1 MVAVAVTNATPL
13 PPSPSPPPSDFSEIE
28 ARWAVGQTE
37 VSTCLLHVT
46 CSSFYRTT
54 RRTENKN
61 DKSSREIYTYTHI
74 FTALPPSPSFHHPH
88 INQPTHLPN
97 MHVPCTMYLNLS
109 DPLSQ
114 QEIHS
119 GQSLRESKT
128 PAWPV
133 TRLAGR
139 RRGGGGEASGF
150 ATAMDSRSLAG
161 AEKTRRLRRWR
172 SRRGQ
177 EEGGVGGIARDDDLS
192 VLRPRKEMRYYFTGK
207 SG

>member
-1 MVAVAVTNATPL
+1 M
-13 PPSPSPPPSDFSEIE
+13 
-28 ARWAVGQTE
+28 
-37 VSTCLLHVT
+37 LHVT

-54 RRTENKN
+54 TTENQN
-61 DKSSREIYTYTHI
+61 DKSSREIHIHTHTHTYTQ
-74 FTALPPSPSFHHPH
+74 LSHPLRLF
-88 INQPTHLPN
+88 IILTSTNQPTHLPN

-133 TRLAGR
+133 IRLAGR
-139 RRGGGGEASGF
+139 RGGEEASGF

-161 AEKTRRLRRWR
+161 AEKTRRRRRWLSR
-172 SRRGQ
+172 SGSRRGQ
-177 EEGGVGGIARDDDLS
+177 EKGGVGVARDDDVS

>member
-1 MVAVAVTNATPL
+1 M
-13 PPSPSPPPSDFSEIE
+13 
-28 ARWAVGQTE
+28 
-37 VSTCLLHVT
+37 LHVVRFT
-46 CSSFYRTT
+46 QQQEEQRIRTT
-54 RRTENKN
+54 RAAEK
-61 DKSSREIYTYTHI
+61 YTHI
-74 FTALPPSPSFHHPH
+74 HIYLQLSHPLRLF
-88 INQPTHLPN
+88 IILTSTNQPTHLPN

-133 TRLAGR
+133 IRLAGR
-139 RRGGGGEASGF
+139 RRGGGGEEASGF

-161 AEKTRRLRRWR
+161 AEKTRRRWLSRSR

-177 EEGGVGGIARDDDLS
+177 EEGSGGVARDDDVL

>member
-1 MVAVAVTNATPL
+1 MRFTQQQQRT
-13 PPSPSPPPSDFSEIE
+13 
-28 ARWAVGQTE
+28 
-37 VSTCLLHVT
+37 
-46 CSSFYRTT
+46 RTT
-54 RRTENKN
+54 RAAEK
-61 DKSSREIYTYTHI
+61 YTYTTM
-74 FTALPPSPSFHHPH
+74 FTALPPSPSSHHPH

-97 MHVPCTMYLNLS
+97 MHVPCTVYLNLS

-119 GQSLRESKT
+119 GQSLRESRT

-139 RRGGGGEASGF
+139 RRGGEEASGF

-161 AEKTRRLRRWR
+161 AEKTRRRWLSRSR

-177 EEGGVGGIARDDDLS
+177 EEDGAGGSARDDDVS

>member
-1 MVAVAVTNATPL
+1 M
-13 PPSPSPPPSDFSEIE
+13 
-28 ARWAVGQTE
+28 
-37 VSTCLLHVT
+37 LHVVRFT
-46 CSSFYRTT
+46 QQQQRTRTT
-54 RRTENKN
+54 RAAEK
-61 DKSSREIYTYTHI
+61 YTYTPI
-74 FTALPPSPSFHHPH
+74 YTALRLSIILTST
-88 INQPTHLPN
+88 NEPTCLTC
-97 MHVPCTMYLNLS
+97 MYYVPNLS

-119 GQSLRESKT
+119 GQSLRESRT

-139 RRGGGGEASGF
+139 RRRGGEEASGF
-150 ATAMDSRSLAG
+150 ATAMDTRSLAG
-161 AEKTRRLRRWR
+161 AEKTRRRRWSR

-177 EEGGVGGIARDDDLS
+177 EEGGAGGSARDDDVS